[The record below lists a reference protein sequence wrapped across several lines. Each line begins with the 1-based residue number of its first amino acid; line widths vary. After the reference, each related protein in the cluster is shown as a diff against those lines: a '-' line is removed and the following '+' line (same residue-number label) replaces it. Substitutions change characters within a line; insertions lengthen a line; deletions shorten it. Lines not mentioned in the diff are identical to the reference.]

1 MVSIVPSS
9 CVAPCVRGRF
19 RSPLLWGSAGV
30 SKAAPRLGPLRAL
43 AASFYQGPL
52 LVNGDDG
59 DDGGSDDGIHGANA
73 NDHAD

>member
-1 MVSIVPSS
+1 MWRRVCGDAFARRFSGGR
-9 CVAPCVRGRF
+9 RGSRG
-19 RSPLLWGSAGV
+19 LVLVWV
-30 SKAAPRLGPLRAL
+30 PLRAL